1 MQLHQIQPKHS
12 AQKKHRI
19 GRGGK
24 KGTYSGRGMKGQ
36 KARAGAKL
44 LPIVRSLIKR
54 YPKMRGYRVQRTFPA
69 FCIVS
74 LHAIEQAF
82 KVNEVVNPASLLE
95 KRVVTPFGGKML
107 PIKVLAS
114 SASAKATADKGDLT
128 KALTFEGCKVSKN
141 AKVLIEKAG
150 GTVAS

>member
-1 MQLHQIQPKHS
+1 MQLHQIQPKHNS
-12 AQKKHRI
+12 QKKHRI

-36 KARAGAKL
+36 KARAGARL
-44 LPIVRSLIKR
+44 APIVRSLIKR

-69 FCIVS
+69 SQIVS
-74 LHAIEQAF
+74 LHAIEKVF

-95 KRVVTPFGGKML
+95 KHVIQRFGGK
-107 PIKVLAS
+107 VLAIKIL
-114 SASAKATADKGDLT
+114 AAGEMT

-141 AKVLIEKAG
+141 AKARIEKAG
-150 GTVAS
+150 GTVNL

>member
-1 MQLHQIQPKHS
+1 MQLHQIKPKHS

-36 KARAGAKL
+36 KARAGAKF

-54 YPKMRGYRVQRTFPA
+54 YPKMRGYRVQRTFPV

-74 LHAIEQAF
+74 LAEIEKVF
-82 KVNEVVNPASLLE
+82 KTNEVVSPASLIE
-95 KRVVTPFGGKML
+95 KKVVSRFGGKLL
-107 PIKVLAS
+107 PVKVLA
-114 SASAKATADKGDLT
+114 GEIT

-150 GTVAS
+150 GVIKS

>member
-54 YPKMRGYRVQRTFPA
+54 YPKMRGYRAQRTFPA

-74 LHAIEQAF
+74 LREIEKAF
-82 KVNEVVNPASLLE
+82 KASEVVSPASLIE
-95 KRVVTPFGGKML
+95 KRVITPFGKKML

-114 SASAKATADKGDLT
+114 GEMAKALV
-128 KALTFEGCKVSKN
+128 FEGCKVSKN
-141 AKVLIEKAG
+141 AKALIEKAG
-150 GTVAS
+150 GTVKV